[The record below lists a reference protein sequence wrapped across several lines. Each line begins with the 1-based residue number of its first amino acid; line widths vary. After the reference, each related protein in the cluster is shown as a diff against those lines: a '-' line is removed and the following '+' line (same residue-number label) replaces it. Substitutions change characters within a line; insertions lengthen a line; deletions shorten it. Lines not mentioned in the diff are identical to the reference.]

1 MTPETYAETY
11 FAKQAYSVALEAI
24 GVHEKARGLYLAA
37 YSVAKD
43 CPNEIQAKRRLRN
56 MGLPIDSLTIKP
68 APMDEIKSFD
78 EGPYKCF
85 ACNIGDIRHELLI
98 PKDAYDLP

>member
-1 MTPETYAETY
+1 MTPQAYAETY

-24 GVHEKARGLYLAA
+24 GIHPKARGLYLAA
-37 YSVAKD
+37 YSLAKEA
-43 CPNEIQAKRRLRN
+43 PNPIQAKRKLRQA
-56 MGLPIDSLTIKP
+56 GLPIDSLDIQP
-68 APMDEIKSFD
+68 PPIGEITSFE

-85 ACNIGDIRHELLI
+85 TCNIGDIKHELLV